1 MTSLDK
7 KTKLRSQPRKP
18 YIVSKFLKAPDSGY
32 VSVDAVVRF
41 NQAPVLPLRMKKP
54 ARKKNA
60 AESSVVFP
68 VMGIAA
74 PVGMTPAP
82 AICEASNEPP
92 QARERADS
100 LTLYMREVT
109 QVPLLKRE
117 DEVVL
122 ARRIQAGDE
131 QAREHMIRANL
142 RLVVKIAREYEHV
155 GLPLL
160 DLINEGNLG
169 LMKAVERFDPRKGAK
184 LSTYSAFWIK
194 QSIRRAL
201 ANQSKIIRLPV
212 HVVDKLYHVSRAA
225 ARFQQLHG
233 REASET
239 ELAAELG
246 ISPNRISELRAVSAR
261 PASLDAP
268 MGDDDSSRFA
278 DVIADESAA
287 MPWQDIDRDATHEM
301 LRELIGRLPERESAI
316 LRNRFGLGE
325 TRKLTLQA
333 IGRKFGVTRERI
345 RQLQNEA
352 LVKLRKMVEARQGS
366 VVAA

>member
-1 MTSLDK
+1 MTSLHQK
-7 KTKLRSQPRKP
+7 RVRSSQPEQSVK
-18 YIVSKFLKAPDSGY
+18 VSRGAKARGAGS
-32 VSVDAVVRF
+32 AVVDLAVQVNR
-41 NQAPVLPLRMKKP
+41 APALPIGFANP
-54 ARKKNA
+54 ARKKSGTRK
-60 AESSVVFP
+60 SSVFP
-68 VMGIAA
+68 VVGIAV
-74 PVGMTPAP
+74 PVDMAP
-82 AICEASNEPP
+82 AMTVVETSVEPRV
-92 QARERADS
+92 AGERADS
-100 LTLYMREVT
+100 LTLYMREVMK
-109 QVPLLKRE
+109 VALLTRE

-233 REASET
+233 REASEA

-246 ISPNRISELRAVSAR
+246 IAPNRISELRAVSTR

-268 MGDDDSSRFA
+268 IGDDDSARFA

-287 MPWQDIDRDATHEM
+287 MPWQDIDNDATHEM
-301 LRELIGRLPERESAI
+301 LRELVGRLPERESAI

-352 LVKLRKMVEARQGS
+352 LAKLRKMVEARQAS